1 MAIAESRVQISAES
15 ICGDEE
21 MWSFSQGAV
30 VVSRGSTVIKKVPN
44 PNIPVPPLQKSPQAR
59 GFLQERWRLQIGEL
73 LQAKL
78 RTSQWCNSSQ
88 ETETVGGALEISH
101 QLGCKAE
108 SKSVNKEFAAMRERA
123 RNGQT

>member
-1 MAIAESRVQISAES
+1 MAIAESRIQIRGKS

-21 MWSFSQGAV
+21 MWPFSRGAV
-30 VVSRGSTVIKKVPN
+30 TISRDSTVIKKVPN
-44 PNIPVPPLQKSPQAR
+44 PNIPILPLQKSPQAR
-59 GFLQERWRLQIGEL
+59 GFLQGRWRLQIGEL

-88 ETETVGGALEISH
+88 EKETVGDALEISH
-101 QLGCKAE
+101 QLGCKPE

-123 RNGQT
+123 